1 MNSPVLGLH
10 RGLGRYE
17 KCHCFCIKNTAFFKN
32 ITSLFSTSL
41 LQKWSISKIALK
53 SSKMSLG
60 QLQWTRRDLQKCR
73 DAILSQGQALT
84 ALQLKM
90 FCERFFGTFRIE
102 MLKKSGTFCLFW
114 IEVQNHNSCN
124 VGSQWKNFEFSH
136 WGRKMKIPFL
146 SFTPHFLLKTAFAY
160 ISEIFTSGRHEF

>member
-17 KCHCFCIKNTAFFKN
+17 KCHCLCIKNTAFFKN

-60 QLQWTRRDLQKCR
+60 QVQWTGWSLLKYHDVIF
-73 DAILSQGQALT
+73 DWILSPGQASP
-84 ALQLKM
+84 ALQLKSC
-90 FCERFFGTFRIE
+90 FERFLADFRIGI
-102 MLKKSGTFCLFW
+102 LKKKW
-114 IEVQNHNSCN
+114 N
-124 VGSQWKNFEFSH
+124 
-136 WGRKMKIPFL
+136 
-146 SFTPHFLLKTAFAY
+146 FLLILNYSAKAQQLQRW
-160 ISEIFTSGRHEF
+160 FTMEEFWTSTTGHENQKPIWWL

>member
-1 MNSPVLGLH
+1 MKLRRLSSEQNNPSFFHQLLTSFTWNSKRVPKILTFDPGARSRSNLGQMMQKKMWYHINSPVLGLR

-60 QLQWTRRDLQKCR
+60 QVQWTGW
-73 DAILSQGQALT
+73 S
-84 ALQLKM
+84 
-90 FCERFFGTFRIE
+90 
-102 MLKKSGTFCLFW
+102 
-114 IEVQNHNSCN
+114 
-124 VGSQWKNFEFSH
+124 
-136 WGRKMKIPFL
+136 
-146 SFTPHFLLKTAFAY
+146 LLKY
-160 ISEIFTSGRHEF
+160 HDVIFD